1 MDVTPTAKEKNH
13 SSKEDRVRKVLLTGL
28 MCAALLFLP
37 GCGAM
42 FQGSNQTIGIQSA
55 PSGAKVT
62 GSPGIGEYTTPASV
76 TLSRKH
82 SYDLTFTKDG
92 YRPATAHIHATAK
105 FGYILLDVLFTGLVG
120 VIIDAATG
128 SWNGLSPE
136 TVIVTLD
143 KEEMGAIGPDIIE
156 VQLSAVGSDLMVVS
170 DGPPVQVMITKSK

>member
-1 MDVTPTAKEKNH
+1 M
-13 SSKEDRVRKVLLTGL
+13 RKVLLTGL
-28 MCAALLFLP
+28 MCTALLFLP

-42 FQGSNQTIGIQSA
+42 FQGSNQTVEIQSV
-55 PSGAKVT
+55 PPGAMVT

-76 TLSRKH
+76 TLARKN

-120 VIIDAATG
+120 VVVDAATG
-128 SWNGLSPE
+128 SWNGLTPE

-143 KEEMGAIGPDIIE
+143 KEDMGAIGPDKIE
-156 VQLSAVGSDLMVVS
+156 VQLSAIGSELIVAS
-170 DGPPVQVMITKSK
+170 DGPPVQVTITESK